1 MGKFGWRSG
10 SLVAQ
15 NIQSGTVDITTDVN
29 GDGTS
34 AVTFKDRFNAT
45 PAIVLTAQEADIT
58 GTLTAV
64 SPTKSGFTAT
74 VDGSAVTSGT
84 LTVAWVA
91 VEDGRRK

>member
-15 NIQSGTVDITTDVN
+15 NVQGGTVDITTGGT
-29 GDGTS
+29 GDGST
-34 AVTFKDRFNAT
+34 AVVFTNRFNST
-45 PAIVLTAQEADIT
+45 PAIVLTSQEADIT

-64 SPTKSGFTAT
+64 SPTKTGFTAT

-84 LTVAWVA
+84 LTVGWIAI
-91 VEDGRRK
+91 DDSRRK